1 LFAGDSHQNWV
12 WDAMCLGKTAYDT
25 ATSEGTV
32 GVEFAGTAVS
42 SSGQAGHILTAR
54 EKARVE
60 VQANKVLKWQE
71 GYYRGY
77 FVLVLGREKAVA

>member
-1 LFAGDSHQNWV
+1 MW
-12 WDAMCLGKTAYDT
+12 LGKTAYDIP
-25 ATSEGTV
+25 TSEGTV

-42 SSGQAGHILTAR
+42 SSGQAILTAR
-54 EKARVE
+54 EKARAE
-60 VQANKVLKWQE
+60 VQANKVLKLQE